1 MAEGDT
7 VRTIVKFLSHEQ
19 SKEREEA
26 TYLLH
31 ELSKSETLSEKIGSV
46 NGAILILVGMASS
59 KSENVLTVE
68 KADKTLKNLEKCENN
83 VKQMADYGK
92 LQPLLTLIL
101 EGTSPHFDFFSHGN
115 FINFYFI
122 VLLSC
127 LQDLLYHKGSH
138 ITHIT
143 IRLNECCSFP
153 G

>member
-26 TYLLH
+26 TSLLY

-59 KSENVLTVE
+59 KAENVLTVE

-101 EGTSPHFDFFSHGN
+101 EGTSPHLKYSF
-115 FINFYFI
+115 
-122 VLLSC
+122 C
-127 LQDLLYHKGSH
+127 LG
-138 ITHIT
+138 I
-143 IRLNECCSFP
+143 
-153 G
+153 